1 MMERKETG
9 LHNLCDYTFFLV
21 VGKAL
26 SDAKTNESKQEQA
39 NDRDKRIASLEEII
53 DQHKYGD
60 QHMDAVTEIG
70 ELLGLNTGR
79 NSKNCTLSVKYY
91 RYPEN
96 PMPWRNIN
104 MFTTVYDACHIMLGC
119 LHGLAGSNEF
129 YCEASITTQGGKH
142 MPGLSNKK
150 EIGFED
156 GRLHWKLL

>member
-1 MMERKETG
+1 MEMKETE
-9 LHNLCDYTFFLV
+9 LHDLCDYTFFLV

-26 SDAKTNESKQEQA
+26 SDVKTNESSQNNA

-60 QHMDAVTEIG
+60 KHLDAVTEIG
-70 ELLGLNTGR
+70 KLFGLNTGR

-96 PMPWRNIN
+96 PMPWRNIH
-104 MFTTVYDACHIMLGC
+104 MFTTLYDACHIMLGC
-119 LHGLAGSNEF
+119 LHGLSGSYEF
-129 YCEASITTQGGKH
+129 YCEAVITTHGGKH
-142 MPGLSNKK
+142 MPGISNKK
-150 EIGFED
+150 ESGFED

>member
-1 MMERKETG
+1 M
-9 LHNLCDYTFFLV
+9 
-21 VGKAL
+21 GKTL
-26 SDAKTNESKQEQA
+26 SDVRMNESKQEQT
-39 NDRDKRIASLEEII
+39 NDRDVRIAFLEEII
-53 DQHKYGD
+53 DQHKHGD
-60 QHMDAVTEIG
+60 QHLNAVTEIG
-70 ELLGLNTGR
+70 ELFGLNTGR

-119 LHGLAGSNEF
+119 LHGLAGNDEF
-129 YCEASITTQGGKH
+129 YCEAVITKQGGTH

-156 GRLHWKLL
+156 GRLHWKRL

>member
-1 MMERKETG
+1 M
-9 LHNLCDYTFFLV
+9 N
-21 VGKAL
+21 
-26 SDAKTNESKQEQA
+26 
-39 NDRDKRIASLEEII
+39 
-53 DQHKYGD
+53 
-60 QHMDAVTEIG
+60 AVTEIG

-129 YCEASITTQGGKH
+129 YCEAVITTQGGKH

-150 EIGFED
+150 ESGFED